1 MGLYCLQKG
10 ENRLSNSDVVNS
22 LVYSFESKYLYFQMA
37 NKHNPASWI
46 VDVIADDGD
55 VKLGQI
61 RYYAHW
67 RQYAFY
73 PEDGTVYE
81 KTCLT
86 EITKFVVMMNDVQ
99 KKGLKPEDPQKKLE
113 IK

>member
-1 MGLYCLQKG
+1 M
-10 ENRLSNSDVVNS
+10 SNADMVNS
-22 LVYSFESKYLYFQMA
+22 MIYNFESKYIYFQMA
-37 NKHNPASWI
+37 NKNNPASWI

-61 RYYAHW
+61 RFYAHW

-73 PEDGTVYE
+73 PKDGTIYE

-86 EITKFVVMMNDVQ
+86 EITNFIKMMNDVQ
-99 KKGLKPEDPQKKLE
+99 KKGLKPENPQQKLE
-113 IK
+113 LDNQ

>member
-1 MGLYCLQKG
+1 
-10 ENRLSNSDVVNS
+10 
-22 LVYSFESKYLYFQMA
+22 MA